1 MASITRLFKSSKLL
15 LLPLLLIAFPVA
27 AESIVPSRAE
37 ARLLGNGQLAVSS
50 RFRTDLPDQLEQAVK
65 QGVALHFTLSYQL
78 SAPTVAAY
86 KFKWSQLIDDNSSIQ
101 YKLSFHPLT
110 NRYRVTIGTFSTE
123 YDTLA
128 SALRGVGAVANW
140 KVLSSGTL
148 QGVKLQDIKAEIR
161 LQLSTSKLPQPFQ
174 INALN
179 SKSWNLDSGW
189 KSLTVTRD

>member
-110 NRYRVTIGTFSTE
+110 NRYRVAVGTFSTE

-128 SALRGVGAVANW
+128 SALRSVGAVANW

-148 QGVKLQDIKAEIR
+148 QGIRLQDIKAEIR